1 MCLSTQSTPLDPPLT
16 CDIMLGF
23 PLFQLYALF
32 LVVQSCQGQSTVKS
46 VINYSGRGDRR
57 GDRNMSLNIALVL

>member
-1 MCLSTQSTPLDPPLT
+1 MDVLRSHVFNDVKSPHSAGAAQVY
-16 CDIMLGF
+16 GRYF
-23 PLFQLYALF
+23 
-32 LVVQSCQGQSTVKS
+32 QSCQGQSTVKS